1 MTESVLDV
9 LDDAPTG
16 DEPRAA
22 WLADVERSLAG
33 APDAWV
39 EAVGSDGLSQD
50 RSWVLLAW
58 VEDAASQLVRERRRD
73 LVELAAF
80 AMSLLEAG
88 PLDRRD
94 VMVVAMLVRRGST
107 LAGIPFEAPV
117 SRGCARAGELGR
129 GARSGCSGSP
139 TPRPPPTTKWAR
151 AATSG
156 SCAGPPR
163 SIPTHCWRGSAGSAT
178 TVATSRPDATAAR
191 RPGLRPGR
199 ASVRGWRR

>member
-39 EAVGSDGLSQD
+39 EAVASDGLSQD

-107 LAGIPFEAPV
+107 LAGLPFEAPV
-117 SRGCARAGELGR
+117 SRGCARAGELG
-129 GARSGCSGSP
+129 ARCEEWLLRITDATPSTHDEVGEGRDVRFVRRP
-139 TPRPPPTTKWAR
+139 T
-151 AATSG
+151 
-156 SCAGPPR
+156 
-163 SIPTHCWRGSAGSAT
+163 SID
-178 TVATSRPDATAAR
+178 PDALLAR
-191 RPGLRPGR
+191 FGR
-199 ASVRGWRR
+199 KRDDGGDQPA